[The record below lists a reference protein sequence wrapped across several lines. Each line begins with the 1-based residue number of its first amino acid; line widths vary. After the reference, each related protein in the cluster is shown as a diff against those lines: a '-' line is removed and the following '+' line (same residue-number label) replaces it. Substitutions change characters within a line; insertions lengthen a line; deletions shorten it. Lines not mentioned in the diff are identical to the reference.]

1 MAPDEGN
8 MCLLAKMGSE
18 EQKAHFL
25 EPLVAGRARSA
36 FFMSEP
42 ADEGGAGS
50 DPSMMKT
57 RCRRDGD
64 DWIIDGRKA
73 FITGAQ
79 GASVGIVMARSDDG
93 ACLFLIDLPH
103 PAVSSEEPTS
113 DLQSLMRTH

>member
-1 MAPDEGN
+1 
-8 MCLLAKMGSE
+8 
-18 EQKAHFL
+18 
-25 EPLVAGRARSA
+25 
-36 FFMSEP
+36 MSEP

-93 ACLFLIDLPH
+93 ACLFLIDLPN
-103 PAVSSEEPTS
+103 PAVRVERLLDTIDSSMPGGPAVAAIEQLRVP
-113 DLQSLMRTH
+113 QPHHHGARGQGFQQAPG